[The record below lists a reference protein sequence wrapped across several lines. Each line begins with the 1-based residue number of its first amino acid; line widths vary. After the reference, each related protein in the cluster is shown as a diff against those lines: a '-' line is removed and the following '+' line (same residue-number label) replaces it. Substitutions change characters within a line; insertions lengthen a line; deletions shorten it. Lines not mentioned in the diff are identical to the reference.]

1 MTTTIATAALSVRRP
16 RSESPLTARLL
27 LAAFAMTGGAAL
39 AADALPLRS
48 VTLYRSGVG
57 YFERTGPI
65 EGGES
70 ITMPLDL
77 SHLNDVLR
85 SLVVLDPGGQ
95 SPPMVSYTST
105 EPLSRLLAGYQ
116 IDVRRINTLA
126 ELLGQLKGVN
136 LELLTVEGP
145 VRGLMMSVESRSL
158 REGPTQFVTLLTDN
172 GVKSIDLA
180 RVSSFDVLDE
190 RVAKDLRDALR
201 TLAQRRAE
209 DRADLTVSFGSGDDR
224 TATLGYIHESPVWK
238 TSYRLVL
245 PDETGGKPFLQG
257 WAIVENQTDEDWD
270 DVRLSLVSGR
280 PVAFTM
286 DLRTPLF
293 IARPEIAPPIPG
305 AVMSRVYDDAVQRQM
320 ASALAAPSAPAMERD
335 ASAYTNQTFTNARR
349 GFAKGAADEAA
360 EVRERVA
367 IGGTLAGQSTASGAT
382 SGEQFR
388 YQIAETV
395 DIGAKSN
402 AMLPILAGDIAGSR
416 VSIYNASD
424 LAEHPMRGVEFT
436 NTSGADLAAGP
447 IVVYDGDS
455 YAGDAQVG
463 FTSRGQDR
471 LLSYAVDQD
480 VRALRDSGH
489 TNRVTRIRI
498 VDGVL
503 ERTQV
508 ATSTVTITFM
518 NRDHAN
524 GRELLVEE
532 PRMDNSWNLKSP
544 VKPDSESE
552 TLLRFRLALDP
563 GETVDFPVVHER
575 VSRTTIALTDMEL
588 RDLFAYSSNG
598 VASKQVID
606 AVRQAQTLRAEV
618 RRIES
623 VIRHFETEREQIGRN
638 QARIR
643 SNMGPIDR
651 NSDLYA
657 RYMRA
662 LNEQEDRLNAI
673 ETELQQQRLAVRAAQ
688 EAFDNFLRNLS
699 VE

>member
-1 MTTTIATAALSVRRP
+1 MTTSIATAALSVRSQTRN
-16 RSESPLTARLL
+16 SPITARLL
-27 LAAFAMTGGAAL
+27 LAAFALTGGAAV
-39 AADALPLRS
+39 AADGLQLRS
-48 VTLYRSGVG
+48 VTLNRSGVG
-57 YFERTGPI
+57 YFERTGRI
-65 EGGES
+65 DGGDS
-70 ITMPLDL
+70 VTMPLDL

-85 SLVVLDPGGQ
+85 SLVVLDPGGK
-95 SPPMVSYTST
+95 SPPMVSYTSS

-126 ELLGQLKGVN
+126 ELLGQLRGVN
-136 LELLTVEGP
+136 LELMTVEGP
-145 VRGLMMSVESRSL
+145 VRGLMMSVESRNH
-158 REGPTQFVTLLTDN
+158 REGPSQFVTVLTDT
-172 GVKSIDLA
+172 GVKSLDLA
-180 RVSSFDVLDE
+180 RVSSFGLLDD

-209 DRADLTVSFGSGDDR
+209 DRADLTVSFGSGDAR
-224 TATLGYIHESPVWK
+224 NATLGYIHESPVWK

-245 PDETGGKPFLQG
+245 PEETGGKPFLQG

-270 DVRLSLVSGR
+270 DVHLSLVSGR

-305 AVMSRVYDDAVQRQM
+305 TVMTREYADTGRLRMLRDSTQDTPEMQQLVSNMRAAEAAKRGQSLDNRWNDA
-320 ASALAAPSAPAMERD
+320 AAAPPSSKVVM
-335 ASAYTNQTFTNARR
+335 
-349 GFAKGAADEAA
+349 
-360 EVRERVA
+360 
-367 IGGTLAGQSTASGAT
+367 GGTLAGQSTASGAT

-402 AMLPILAGDIAGSR
+402 AMLPILAGDIEGSR
-416 VSIYNASD
+416 VSIYNSSD

-447 IVVYDGDS
+447 VVVYDGDS
-455 YAGDAQVG
+455 YTGDAQVG

-480 VRALRDSGH
+480 VRALRDATERS
-489 TNRVTRIRI
+489 RVSRIRV

-503 ERTQV
+503 ERTEIS
-508 ATSTVTITFM
+508 TSTITTTFI
-518 NRDHAN
+518 NRDHGN
-524 GRELLVEE
+524 GRTVLMEE
-532 PRMDNSWNLKSP
+532 PRMGAGWTLKTP
-544 VKPDSESE
+544 EKPDSESE
-552 TLLRFRLALDP
+552 TLLRFRLELDP
-563 GETVDFPVVHER
+563 GERVEFPVVHER
-575 VSRTTIALTDMEL
+575 VNRTTIALTGMNL
-588 RDLFAYSSNG
+588 SDLVGYSTNG
-598 VASKQVID
+598 VASKAVVD
-606 AVRQAQTLRAEV
+606 AVREAQRLRAIST
-618 RRIES
+618 RIQS
-623 VIRHFETEREQIGRN
+623 AIERLQGERDGITRDQS
-638 QARIR
+638 RIR

-657 RYMRA
+657 RYMRT

-673 ETELQQQRLAVRAAQ
+673 DAELWELRTELEAAEAAYRAY
-688 EAFDNFLRNLS
+688 LRNLS